1 MNNNIPSLS
10 EIIANQLL
18 FLGRR
23 NVQNQLTIIFISL
36 ILAWLLSKWLWSYL
50 RKRFPHVTRF
60 IHSDKNLTLRQYFAI
75 LIEFLNFPV
84 ISLIL
89 LDLNY
94 LIFFSQNWTRGMISL
109 SIKLLWFYL
118 IYRCLLAGLYA
129 KFSVNTIKYYHF
141 RLLAP
146 LLVLF
151 LLRTMIVFYNNI
163 QEIAQVS
170 PFNLFNS
177 PITLRSIFILIIAP
191 YFLVIIVVLIETII
205 LSIANLNPQA
215 SRGEIEATLLL
226 GRYFFIVLGFII
238 ILGYVGVNATAI
250 AAITGG
256 LSVGIGFG
264 MQQVVSNFISG
275 ILLLFEKVLKPGDI
289 INIEGQTSQVKK
301 LGIRATTVQ
310 ILTDNSEKII
320 PNQKFFTEDVTTYT
334 GSDNLIYCSIVIGVG
349 YHSNA
354 QQVMNLLLDIADQ
367 HTHILKNPQPVAFF
381 LNFDHSSLNFEL
393 KFWLDNVNRKKR
405 VISDVNCVILDRFT
419 QQGIEIPFPQQDI
432 HIRNN

>member
-23 NVQNQLTIIFISL
+23 NVQNQLTTIFLSL
-36 ILAWLLSKWLWSYL
+36 IVAWLLSKWLWSYL
-50 RKRFPHVTRF
+50 RKRFPHGTSF

-75 LIEFLNFPV
+75 LIQFLSFPV

-89 LDLNY
+89 LDLKY
-94 LIFFSQNWTRGMISL
+94 LIFFSQNWTRGMINL
-109 SIKLLWFYL
+109 SIQLIFFYL

-129 KFSVNTIKYYHF
+129 RFSVNTIKYYHG

-151 LLRTMIVFYNNI
+151 LLRTIIIGVYNNI

-191 YFLVIIVVLIETII
+191 YFLVIIVI
-205 LSIANLNPQA
+205 L
-215 SRGEIEATLLL
+215 
-226 GRYFFIVLGFII
+226 LGFII

-349 YHSNA
+349 YNSNA
-354 QQVMNLLLDIADQ
+354 QQVMNLLLEIADQ
-367 HTHILKNPQPVAFF
+367 HPHILKNPQPVAFF
-381 LNFDHSSLNFEL
+381 LNFDDSSLNFEL
-393 KFWLDNVNRKKR
+393 KFWLDDVNRKKR
-405 VISDVNCVILDRFT
+405 VISDINCAILDRFT
-419 QQGIEIPFPQQDI
+419 QQGIEIPFPQQNI

>member
-23 NVQNQLTIIFISL
+23 NVQNQLTTIFLSL
-36 ILAWLLSKWLWSYL
+36 IVAWLLSKWLWSYL
-50 RKRFPHVTRF
+50 EKRFPHGTSF
-60 IHSDKNLTLRQYFAI
+60 IHSDKKLTLRQYFAI
-75 LIEFLNFPV
+75 LIQFLNFPV

-89 LDLNY
+89 LDLKY
-94 LIFFSQNWTRGMISL
+94 LIFFSQNWTRGMINL
-109 SIKLLWFYL
+109 SIQLIFFYL

-129 KFSVNTIKYYHF
+129 RFSVNTIKYYHG

-151 LLRTMIVFYNNI
+151 LLRTIIGVYNNI

-191 YFLVIIVVLIETII
+191 YFLVIIVILIESII
-205 LSIANLNPQA
+205 LSITNLNQQA

-275 ILLLFEKVLKPGDI
+275 I
-289 INIEGQTSQVKK
+289 
-301 LGIRATTVQ
+301 
-310 ILTDNSEKII
+310 
-320 PNQKFFTEDVTTYT
+320 FTEDVTTYT

-349 YHSNA
+349 YNSNA
-354 QQVMNLLLDIADQ
+354 QQVMNLLLEIADQ
-367 HTHILKNPQPVAFF
+367 HPHILKNPQPVAFF
-381 LNFDHSSLNFEL
+381 LNFDDSSLNFEL
-393 KFWLDNVNRKKR
+393 KFWLDDVNRKKR
-405 VISDVNCVILDRFT
+405 VISDINCAILDRFT
-419 QQGIEIPFPQQDI
+419 QQGIEIPFPQQNI

>member
-23 NVQNQLTIIFISL
+23 DVQNQLTIIFLSL
-36 ILAWLLSKWLWSYL
+36 ILAWLLSKWLWYCL
-50 RKRFPHVTRF
+50 KKRFPHVTSL
-60 IHSDKNLTLRQYFAI
+60 IHSDEKLTLRQYFAI
-75 LIEFLNFPV
+75 LIQFLNFPV

-94 LIFFSQNWTRGMISL
+94 LIFFSQNWTRGMINL
-109 SIKLLWFYL
+109 SIKLMWFYL
-118 IYRCLLAGLYA
+118 VYRGLLAGLYA
-129 KFSVNTIKYYHF
+129 KFSVKTIKYYHF

-151 LLRTMIVFYNNI
+151 LLRTIIVFYNNI

-177 PITLRSIFILIIAP
+177 PITLGSIFILIVAP
-191 YFLVIIVVLIETII
+191 YFLVIIVILVESII
-205 LSIANLNPQA
+205 LSIANLNQQA

-226 GRYFFIVLGFII
+226 GRYFFIVLGFIL

-264 MQQVVSNFISG
+264 MQEVVSNFISG

-289 INIEGQTSQVKK
+289 INIEGQTSRVKK
-301 LGIRATTVQ
+301 LGVRATRVQ

-320 PNQKFFTEDVTTYT
+320 PNQKFFTEDFTTYT

-349 YHSNA
+349 YNSNA
-354 QQVMNLLLDIADQ
+354 QQVMNLLLDIAEQ
-367 HTHILKNPQPVAFF
+367 HPHILKNPHPVAFF
-381 LNFDHSSLNFEL
+381 LNFGDSSLNFEL
-393 KFWLDNVNRKKR
+393 KFWLDDVNMKKR
-405 VISDVNCVILDRFT
+405 VISDINCVILDRFT
-419 QQGIEIPFPQQDI
+419 QQGIVIPFPP
-432 HIRNN
+432 

>member
-75 LIEFLNFPV
+75 LIQFLNFPV

-163 QEIAQVS
+163 QEISQVS

-354 QQVMNLLLDIADQ
+354 QQVMNLFSNS
-367 HTHILKNPQPVAFF
+367 H
-381 LNFDHSSLNFEL
+381 FE
-393 KFWLDNVNRKKR
+393 NKR
-405 VISDVNCVILDRFT
+405 R
-419 QQGIEIPFPQQDI
+419 
-432 HIRNN
+432 

>member
-1 MNNNIPSLS
+1 M
-10 EIIANQLL
+10 
-18 FLGRR
+18 
-23 NVQNQLTIIFISL
+23 
-36 ILAWLLSKWLWSYL
+36 
-50 RKRFPHVTRF
+50 
-60 IHSDKNLTLRQYFAI
+60 
-75 LIEFLNFPV
+75 
-84 ISLIL
+84 
-89 LDLNY
+89 
-94 LIFFSQNWTRGMISL
+94 
-109 SIKLLWFYL
+109 WFYL
-118 IYRCLLAGLYA
+118 VYRGLLAGLYA
-129 KFSVNTIKYYHF
+129 KFSVKTIKYYHL

-146 LLVLF
+146 LLLLL
-151 LLRTMIVFYNNI
+151 LLRTIISFYNNI

-191 YFLVIIVVLIETII
+191 YFLVIIVILIESII
-205 LSIANLNPQA
+205 LSITNLNQQA

-226 GRYFFIVLGFII
+226 GRYFFIVLGFIL

-349 YHSNA
+349 YNSNA

-367 HTHILKNPQPVAFF
+367 HPHILKNPQPVAFF
-381 LNFDHSSLNFEL
+381 LNFGDSSLNFEL
-393 KFWLDNVNRKKR
+393 KFWLDDVNRKKR
-405 VISDVNCVILDRFT
+405 VISDINCAILAKFT
-419 QQGIEIPFPQQDI
+419 QQGIEIPFPQQNI
-432 HIRNN
+432 HIRND

>member
-1 MNNNIPSLS
+1 
-10 EIIANQLL
+10 
-18 FLGRR
+18 
-23 NVQNQLTIIFISL
+23 
-36 ILAWLLSKWLWSYL
+36 
-50 RKRFPHVTRF
+50 
-60 IHSDKNLTLRQYFAI
+60 
-75 LIEFLNFPV
+75 
-84 ISLIL
+84 
-89 LDLNY
+89 
-94 LIFFSQNWTRGMISL
+94 
-109 SIKLLWFYL
+109 
-118 IYRCLLAGLYA
+118 
-129 KFSVNTIKYYHF
+129 
-141 RLLAP
+141 
-146 LLVLF
+146 
-151 LLRTMIVFYNNI
+151 
-163 QEIAQVS
+163 
-170 PFNLFNS
+170 
-177 PITLRSIFILIIAP
+177 
-191 YFLVIIVVLIETII
+191 VIIVVLIETII

>member
-23 NVQNQLTIIFISL
+23 NVQNQLMIIFLCL

-50 RKRFPHVTRF
+50 EKRFPHVTTF
-60 IHSDKNLTLRQYFAI
+60 IHSDKKLTIRQYFAI

-84 ISLIL
+84 ISIIL
-89 LDLNY
+89 LNLNY

-118 IYRCLLAGLYA
+118 VYRGLLAGLYA
-129 KFSVNTIKYYHF
+129 KFSVNKIKYYHF

-151 LLRTMIVFYNNI
+151 LLRIMIGFYNNI
-163 QEIAQVS
+163 QEIAKVS

-177 PITLRSIFILIIAP
+177 PITLGSIFILIIAP
-191 YFLVIIVVLIETII
+191 YFLVIVVDLIETII
-205 LSIANLNPQA
+205 LSIAHLNQQA

-226 GRYFFIVLGFII
+226 GRYFFIVLGFIL

-289 INIEGQTSQVKK
+289 INIEGQTSRVKK

-334 GSDNLIYCSIVIGVG
+334 GSDNLIYCSIAIGVG

-354 QQVMNLLLDIADQ
+354 EQVMNLLLDIADQ
-367 HTHILKNPQPVAFF
+367 HPNILKNPQPVAFF
-381 LNFDHSSLNFEL
+381 INFGDSSLNFEL
-393 KFWLDNVNRKKR
+393 KFWLDDVNRKKR

-419 QQGIEIPFPQQDI
+419 QQDIEIPFPQQDI

>member
-23 NVQNQLTIIFISL
+23 NVQSQLAIIFLSL

-50 RKRFPHVTRF
+50 EKRFTPVTSL
-60 IHSDKNLTLRQYFAI
+60 IHSDKKLTLRQYFAI
-75 LIEFLNFPV
+75 LIHFLNFPV

-89 LDLNY
+89 LDLKY
-94 LIFFSQNWTRGMISL
+94 LIFFSQNWTRGMINL
-109 SIKLLWFYL
+109 SIQLIFFYL

-129 KFSVNTIKYYHF
+129 RFSVNTIKYYHG

-151 LLRTMIVFYNNI
+151 LLRNIIGVYNNI

-191 YFLVIIVVLIETII
+191 YFLVIIVVLIESII
-205 LSIANLNPQA
+205 LSITNLNQQA

-238 ILGYVGVNATAI
+238 ILGYVGV
-250 AAITGG
+250 

-334 GSDNLIYCSIVIGVG
+334 GSDNLIYCSVVIGVG
-349 YHSNA
+349 YNSNA
-354 QQVMNLLLDIADQ
+354 QQVMNLLLDIAEQ
-367 HTHILKNPQPVAFF
+367 HPHILKNPEPVAFF

-393 KFWLDNVNRKKR
+393 KFWLDDVNRKKR
-405 VISDVNCVILDRFT
+405 VISDINCVILDRFT

>member
-23 NVQNQLTIIFISL
+23 NVQNQLTIIFLSL

-50 RKRFPHVTRF
+50 GKRFPPVTSF
-60 IHSDKNLTLRQYFAI
+60 IYSDKKLTIRQYFAI
-75 LIEFLNFPV
+75 LIQFLNFPV

-94 LIFFSQNWTRGMISL
+94 LIFFSQNWTRGMINL
-109 SIKLLWFYL
+109 SIELMGFYL

-129 KFSVNTIKYYHF
+129 RVSLNTIKYYHG

-151 LLRTMIVFYNNI
+151 LLRNILIFYNDL
-163 QEIAQVS
+163 QEIAQAS
-170 PFNLFNS
+170 PLNLFNS

-191 YFLVIIVVLIETII
+191 YFLVIIVTLIESVIM
-205 LSIANLNPQA
+205 SIANFKKQA

-226 GRYFFIVLGFII
+226 GRYFFIVLGFIL

-264 MQQVVSNFISG
+264 MKEVVSNFISG

-301 LGIRATTVQ
+301 LGIRATRVQ

-354 QQVMNLLLDIADQ
+354 QQVMNLLLDIAEQ
-367 HTHILKNPQPVAFF
+367 HPHILKNPQPVAFF

-393 KFWLDNVNRKKR
+393 KFWLDDVNRKKR